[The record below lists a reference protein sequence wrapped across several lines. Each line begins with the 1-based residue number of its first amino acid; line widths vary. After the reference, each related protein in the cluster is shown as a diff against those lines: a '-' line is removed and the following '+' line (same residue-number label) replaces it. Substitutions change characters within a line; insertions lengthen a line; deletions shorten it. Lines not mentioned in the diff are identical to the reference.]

1 MAKVKVLEESL
12 IHQIAAG
19 EVVERPASAVKELVE
34 NAIDANA
41 TSIVIE
47 IQNGGVNLIK
57 ISDNGTGM
65 TREDAQMCTVHHA
78 TSKIETENDLHN
90 ILTMGFRGEA
100 LSSIAAVSQMEI
112 VTKREGDIEGTKII
126 VEGGEFREALPCGC
140 PVGTQVTI
148 KNLFYNTPARRKF
161 LKNEQTEYQHIL
173 DIIVDFALSYP
184 GIQFKLI
191 NDGRVVFEV
200 PKTTELKNR
209 LSAVLGK
216 DIVEELIPIFYGGH
230 ELKIQGFVSTPRLTR
245 ANRKGQHLFVN
256 NRQVEDAFLGHAIR
270 SAYKVYLKPGM
281 YPVFVVKIKI
291 DPRFIDVNVHP
302 RKTEV
307 RFADQGFVYKALLK
321 ASMTALDR
329 YILAPK
335 LFLGREEHE
344 ENREENRE
352 QVLPPS
358 EGKKEP
364 TVGELMAHLEAGR
377 EHESL
382 DMGFEQDLQKRE
394 ELKIIPLAQIGDS
407 YILAEDKEGVV
418 IIDQHAA
425 HERIMYGGLRDA
437 LKEKKTASQKLIE
450 PITFELSLSDMEI
463 LKIHNEI
470 LHEAGF
476 EIESFGGQ
484 TCALYAIPNGIKLE
498 NAHEVILG
506 VLDDLREEGYI
517 HEVQKREEKV
527 LEIVA
532 CRGAVKFG
540 QTLTREEQI
549 ALIQQ
554 LKEVEEKYACPHGRP
569 TMIRLS
575 YDELERKF
583 GRK

>member
-1 MAKVKVLEESL
+1 MAKIKVLEESL

-19 EVVERPASAVKELVE
+19 EVVERPVSAVKELVE

-47 IQNGGVNLIK
+47 IQNGGIDLIK
-57 ISDNGTGM
+57 ISDNGNGM
-65 TREDAQMCTVHHA
+65 NREDAQMCTVHHA

-173 DIIVDFALSYP
+173 DVTVDFALSYP

-281 YPVFVVKIKI
+281 YPIFIVKIKI
-291 DPRFIDVNVHP
+291 DPRFVDVNVHP

-344 ENREENRE
+344 ENREENHE

-364 TVGELMAHLEAGR
+364 TVGELMAR
-377 EHESL
+377 SL
-382 DMGFEQDLQKRE
+382 NMGFEQELQKKE
-394 ELKIIPLAQIGDS
+394 ELKIIPIAQIGDS
-407 YILAEDKEGVV
+407 YILAEDEGGVV

-425 HERIMYGGLRDA
+425 HERIMYEKLRDA
-437 LKEKKTASQKLIE
+437 LKEKKPASQKLIE
-450 PITFELSLSDMEI
+450 PVTFELSLSDMEI

-484 TCALYAIPNGIKLE
+484 TCALYAVPNGIKLE
-498 NAHEVILG
+498 DAREIVLG

-569 TMIRLS
+569 TMVRLS